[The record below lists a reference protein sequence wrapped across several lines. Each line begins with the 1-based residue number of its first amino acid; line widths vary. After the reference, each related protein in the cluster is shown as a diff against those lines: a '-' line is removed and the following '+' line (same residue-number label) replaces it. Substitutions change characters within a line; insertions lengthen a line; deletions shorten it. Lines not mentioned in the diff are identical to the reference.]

1 MLIANS
7 AFVQPAGWRH
17 RQHKRPETAP
27 RAVRPCLCRRD
38 RHGGPFGRRW
48 PTPVSVVGTQPTA
61 LRRFAHAPT
70 LADAGAFVLGTV
82 GTDRLDALADLPD
95 AAALTALGARPDAA
109 ALSDVEARL
118 DAKLGDGYAAAI
130 AADRASGKVLAVD
143 GWQVPETQL
152 LAAAYLAK
160 R

>member
-1 MLIANS
+1 MSDDVLARSRRITRRTFGIS
-7 AFVQPAGWRH
+7 ALAALGFALGRAWPSLFPATG
-17 RQHKRPETAP
+17 
-27 RAVRPCLCRRD
+27 
-38 RHGGPFGRRW
+38 
-48 PTPVSVVGTQPTA
+48 
-61 LRRFAHAPT
+61 
-70 LADAGAFVLGTV
+70 
-82 GTDRLDALADLPD
+82 LDALAGLPD